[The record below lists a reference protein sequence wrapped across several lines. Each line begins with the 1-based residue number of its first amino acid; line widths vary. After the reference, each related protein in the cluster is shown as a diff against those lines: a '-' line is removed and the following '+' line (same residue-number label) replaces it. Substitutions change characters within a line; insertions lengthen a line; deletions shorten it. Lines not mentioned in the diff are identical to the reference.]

1 MLQKTIN
8 EDPKFKPA
16 QMSHLAIEQL
26 FEKLTSLART
36 EFSEEHYDYLILR
49 LFEHSNDL
57 NKLDPLN
64 LFKIF
69 KDR

>member
-1 MLQKTIN
+1 
-8 EDPKFKPA
+8 
-16 QMSHLAIEQL
+16 MSYLAIEQL
-26 FEKLTSLART
+26 FEKLTTSART
-36 EFSEEHYDYLILR
+36 EFSKDHYDYLILR

>member
-1 MLQKTIN
+1 MQKTIY
-8 EDPKFKPA
+8 EDPKFKPG
-16 QMSHLAIEQL
+16 QMSHLVIERL
-26 FEKLTSLART
+26 FEKLTTLART
-36 EFSEEHYDYLILR
+36 EFSKEHYDYLILR
-49 LFEHSNDL
+49 LFEYSNDL